1 MGILVQKVFNS
12 TQYLKRIDMGSSHI
26 IGIEDGTAYFLVT
39 SAKIAVMFGV
49 VMITVAYTTL
59 AERRVSAFIQDRLG
73 PNRVGP
79 MGLLQ
84 PIADGLKNLLKE
96 ETLPASAS
104 RLYFLLG
111 PMLAMVPAL
120 VTFAVIPFAA
130 PLPTPWGVVPMVI
143 ADVPIGVLYILA
155 LSSLGVY
162 GVVIAGW
169 ASNNKYAF
177 LGGLR
182 ASAQMIS
189 YEVGLGLSLIAVL
202 MLAGNVTLTEIVSKQ
217 QQLGIWFALPLSL
230 GFILFLI
237 CAFAE
242 TNRLPFDMPEA
253 ESELITGFHT
263 EYSAMKFSMFFIAEY
278 AHMLTASALMATLF
292 FGGWDLPGTWD
303 DMYMFQG
310 QLISGFGADGA
321 PIAATLTVWKSLATF
336 LGFSLKTGFFLFLYI
351 WIRWTLPRFRYDQ
364 VMELGWKVILPMA
377 LAYAMVV
384 AATMLALYE
393 AGVEYGFTFGLVLT
407 VVSGLCTLGFVF
419 LLDKGGTIGG
429 AASGKKAIFEQE
441 NL

>member
-111 PMLAMVPAL
+111 PMLAMIPAL

-143 ADVPIGVLYILA
+143 ADVPIVVLFILA
-155 LSSLGVY
+155 LS
-162 GVVIAGW
+162 
-169 ASNNKYAF
+169 
-177 LGGLR
+177 
-182 ASAQMIS
+182 
-189 YEVGLGLSLIAVL
+189 
-202 MLAGNVTLTEIVSKQ
+202 
-217 QQLGIWFALPLSL
+217 
-230 GFILFLI
+230 
-237 CAFAE
+237 
-242 TNRLPFDMPEA
+242 
-253 ESELITGFHT
+253 
-263 EYSAMKFSMFFIAEY
+263 
-278 AHMLTASALMATLF
+278 
-292 FGGWDLPGTWD
+292 
-303 DMYMFQG
+303 
-310 QLISGFGADGA
+310 
-321 PIAATLTVWKSLATF
+321 
-336 LGFSLKTGFFLFLYI
+336 
-351 WIRWTLPRFRYDQ
+351 
-364 VMELGWKVILPMA
+364 
-377 LAYAMVV
+377 
-384 AATMLALYE
+384 
-393 AGVEYGFTFGLVLT
+393 
-407 VVSGLCTLGFVF
+407 
-419 LLDKGGTIGG
+419 
-429 AASGKKAIFEQE
+429 
-441 NL
+441 